1 MNYLMG
7 KSCFWHHAKSAKFAK
22 FLSGLRGLGEH
33 CVRIKLAFALLCVFS
48 SVIATATP
56 RRLFDETPAQ
66 KTARLTWWTE
76 GRFGMFIHFGLYSL
90 PARGEWVKM
99 TERANMK
106 EEKYQEYF
114 ENFNPDLF
122 DAKAWAKAA
131 KAAGM
136 KYAVLTAKHHEG
148 FCLWDTKFTDY
159 KITNTAFKRDLVK
172 EFCEAFR
179 AEGIRVGLYYSLI
192 DWHHPDFTIDARHP
206 RMPPGCRPADPSG
219 TVGGEETW
227 KRINAGKDMNRYRR
241 YMKDQVGELLT
252 NYGRIDIVW
261 FDFTYPNDGG
271 HGKTAEDWDSEGLL
285 KYARSLQPWIIV
297 DNRLG
302 LTDTADGWDFVTPE
316 QFKVEA
322 WPTVNGER
330 VPWETCQT
338 LSGSWGYAR
347 DEMTWKTTENVLAT
361 LIHSVSK
368 GGNMILNVGPTGRGR
383 FDSRATSHLGEIG
396 EWMKLNSRAIYG
408 CTEAPEQF
416 KAPENTVLTFNPAT
430 RRLYIHLLAYPGGR
444 IACPFAA
451 DVAYAQFLHDAS
463 EITLERHGTAAEQT
477 QEFYKSGNEGVSY
490 FLLPAVKPD
499 VLIPVIEVILKP
511 ERMKQ

>member
-1 MNYLMG
+1 MMLVVLAAMAV
-7 KSCFWHHAKSAKFAK
+7 HADGFPA
-22 FLSGLRGLGEH
+22 
-33 CVRIKLAFALLCVFS
+33 
-48 SVIATATP
+48 
-56 RRLFDETPAQ
+56 RRLFNETPEQ
-66 KTARLTWWTE
+66 KTERLSWWTHD
-76 GRFGMFIHFGLYSL
+76 RFGMFIHFGLYSL

-122 DAKAWAKAA
+122 DAKAWAKEA
-131 KAAGM
+131 KAAGV

-159 KITNTAFKRDLVK
+159 KITNTAFKRDIVK

-206 RMPPGCRPADPSG
+206 RMPPGCRPANPSG
-219 TVGGEETW
+219 TVGGEATW
-227 KRINAGKDMNRYRR
+227 AQINDGKDMDRYRQ

-261 FDFTYPNDGG
+261 FDFTYPKDGG
-271 HGKTAEDWDSEGLL
+271 HGKSSEDWDSEGLL

-316 QFKVEA
+316 QFQVEK
-322 WPTVNGER
+322 WPTVNGEQ

-347 DEMTWKTTENVLAT
+347 DEMTWKDSANVLSI

-368 GGNMILNVGPTGRGR
+368 GGNMILNVGPTARGL
-383 FDSRATSHLGEIG
+383 FDRRATSHLGEIG
-396 EWMKLNSRAIYG
+396 EWMRLNSRAIYG
-408 CTEAPEQF
+408 CTQAPE
-416 KAPENTVLTFNPAT
+416 KYAAPPGTILTYNPAT
-430 RRLYIHLLAYPGGR
+430 RRLYIHLVSYPGGR
-444 IACPFAA
+444 LACPFA
-451 DVAYAQFLHDAS
+451 DSVAYAQFLHDAS
-463 EITLERHGTAAEQT
+463 EIPLERHGTVAEQT
-477 QEFYKSGNEGVSY
+477 QEFYRSGNEGVSY

-499 VLIPVIEVILKP
+499 VVIPVIEVILK
-511 ERMKQ
+511 

>member
-1 MNYLMG
+1 MCNCENMKLWKKM
-7 KSCFWHHAKSAKFAK
+7 SAGRWVLAVSIFA
-22 FLSGLRGLGEH
+22 FFHTST
-33 CVRIKLAFALLCVFS
+33 FAYS
-48 SVIATATP
+48 SP
-56 RRLFDETPAQ
+56 RRLFAETPAQ
-66 KTARLTWWTE
+66 KAERLSWWTHD
-76 GRFGMFIHFGLYSL
+76 RFGMFIHFGLYSL
-90 PARGEWVKM
+90 RARGEWQKM
-99 TERANMK
+99 HERVS
-106 EEKYQEYF
+106 EEKYGDYF
-114 ENFNPDLF
+114 RNFNPDLF
-122 DAKAWAKAA
+122 DAKEWARCA

-148 FCLWDTKFTDY
+148 FCLWDTKFTEY
-159 KITNTAFKRDLVK
+159 KITNTAFRRDLVR
-172 EFCEAFR
+172 EFCDAFR
-179 AEGIRVGLYYSLI
+179 AEGIRVGLYYSLL
-192 DWHHPDFTIDARHP
+192 DWNHPDYTIDARHP
-206 RMPPGCRPADPSG
+206 RLPPGCKPCDPSG
-219 TVGGEETW
+219 TIGGEETW
-227 KRINAGKDMNRYRR
+227 KRINAGKDMNRYRKF
-241 YMKDQVGELLT
+241 MKDQVGELLT

-261 FDFTYPNDGG
+261 FDFTYPKDGG
-271 HGKTAEDWDSEGLL
+271 HGKSAEDWDSEGLL
-285 KYARSLQPWIIV
+285 RYARSLQPWIIV

-316 QFKVEA
+316 QFKVEK
-322 WPTVNGER
+322 WPTVKGGR

-444 IACPFAA
+444 LACPFAD

-463 EITLERHGTAAEQT
+463 EILLERHGTVAEQT

-490 FLLPAVKPD
+490 FLLPAARPD
-499 VLIPVIEVILKP
+499 VLIPVIEVVIKP
-511 ERMKQ
+511 EGAKQ

>member
-1 MNYLMG
+1 MKGIVKMCNCENMKLWKYG
-7 KSCFWHHAKSAKFAK
+7 NGRVSCPSSRVLLTLGICIFAYFHNSTIAYCAEGASA
-22 FLSGLRGLGEH
+22 
-33 CVRIKLAFALLCVFS
+33 
-48 SVIATATP
+48 P

-66 KTARLTWWTE
+66 KTARLAWWTE

-99 TERANMK
+99 TERKDMK
-106 EEKYQEYF
+106 EEKYQAYF
-114 ENFNPDLF
+114 DNFNPDLF
-122 DAKAWAKAA
+122 DAREWAKYA
-131 KAAGM
+131 KSAGM

-159 KITNTAFKRDLVK
+159 KITNTPFRRGTGNGERGTGRDIVK

-206 RMPPGCRPADPSG
+206 RMPPGCSPANPSG
-219 TVGGEETW
+219 TVGGEATW
-227 KRINAGKDMNRYRR
+227 EKINAGKDMNRYRQ

-271 HGKTAEDWDSEGLL
+271 HGKSAADWDSEGLL

-316 QFKVEA
+316 QFQVEK
-322 WPTVNGER
+322 WPMVNGEC

-347 DEMTWKTTENVLAT
+347 DEMTWKDTANVL
-361 LIHSVSK
+361 S
-368 GGNMILNVGPTGRGR
+368 MP
-383 FDSRATSHLGEIG
+383 
-396 EWMKLNSRAIYG
+396 
-408 CTEAPEQF
+408 
-416 KAPENTVLTFNPAT
+416 PENTILTYNPAT
-430 RRLYIHLLAYPGGR
+430 RRLYIHLISYPGGR
-444 IACPFAA
+444 LACPFA
-451 DVAYAQFLHDAS
+451 DNVAYAQFLHDAS
-463 EITLERHGTAAEQT
+463 EIPLERHGTAAEQT

-490 FLLPAVKPD
+490 FLLPAVKPP
-499 VLIPVIEVILKP
+499 VLIPVIEVMLKDK
-511 ERMKQ
+511 RK

>member
-1 MNYLMG
+1 MTLWKHGNGRVSRQSSRVLM
-7 KSCFWHHAKSAKFAK
+7 A
-22 FLSGLRGLGEH
+22 
-33 CVRIKLAFALLCVFS
+33 LAVSILAYFHNSTIAYS
-48 SVIATATP
+48 STP
-56 RRLFDETPAQ
+56 RRLFDETPAE
-66 KTARLTWWTE
+66 KAGRLSWWTHD
-76 GRFGMFIHFGLYSL
+76 RFGMFIHFGLYSL
-90 PARGEWVKM
+90 PAKGEWVKM
-99 TERANMK
+99 TERVC

-122 DAKAWAKAA
+122 DAKVWAKEA

-159 KITNTAFKRDLVK
+159 KITNTAFGRDVVK

-219 TVGGEETW
+219 TAGGEETW
-227 KRINAGKDMNRYRR
+227 KKINAGKDMGRYRR
-241 YMKDQVGELLT
+241 YMKDQIGELLS

-261 FDFTYPNDGG
+261 FDFTYPGDGG
-271 HGKTAEDWDSEGLL
+271 HGKTAQDWDSEGLL

-316 QFKVEA
+316 QFKVEK
-322 WPTVNGER
+322 WPTVKGER

-347 DEMTWKTTENVLAT
+347 DEMTWKDSASVLS
-361 LIHSVSK
+361 LLVHSVSK
-368 GGNMILNVGPTGRGR
+368 GGNMILNVGPTGRGN
-383 FDSRATSHLGEIG
+383 FDSRSVGRLRDIG
-396 EWMKLNSRAIYG
+396 GWMSLNARSIYG
-408 CTEAPEQF
+408 CTEAPA
-416 KAPENTVLTFNPAT
+416 KYDPPPNTILTYNPEA
-430 RRLYIHLLAYPGGR
+430 RRIYIHLLVYPGTR
-444 IACPFAA
+444 LACPFA
-451 DVAYAQFLHDAS
+451 DEIAYAQFLHDAS
-463 EITLERHGTAAEQT
+463 EIGVERHGMKMSHIQN
-477 QEFYKSGNEGVSY
+477 FYDSGCESVSY
-490 FLLPAVKPD
+490 LSLPPVRPD
-499 VLIPVIEVILKP
+499 ILIPVIEIKLKGQQ
-511 ERMKQ
+511 R

>member
-1 MNYLMG
+1 MKEKL
-7 KSCFWHHAKSAKFAK
+7 KFATAVAAAVVSL
-22 FLSGLRGLGEH
+22 LSLSAGASSDSRLR
-33 CVRIKLAFALLCVFS
+33 RIFS
-48 SVIATATP
+48 
-56 RRLFDETPAQ
+56 ETPQQ
-66 KTARLTWWTE
+66 KAERLSWWTE

-90 PARGEWVKM
+90 PACGEWVKM
-99 TERANMK
+99 TKRVS
-106 EEKYQEYF
+106 EEKYDDYF
-114 ENFNPDLF
+114 KYFNPDLF

-172 EFCEAFR
+172 EFCDAFR

-192 DWHHPDFTIDARHP
+192 DWHHPDFTVDARHP
-206 RMPPGCRPADPSG
+206 RMPAGCLPANPSG
-219 TVGGEETW
+219 TVGGEATW
-227 KRINAGKDMNRYRR
+227 KRINAGKDMNRYRQ

-261 FDFTYPNDGG
+261 FDFTYPKDGG
-271 HGKTAEDWDSEGLL
+271 HGKSAADWDSEGLL

-302 LTDTADGWDFVTPE
+302 LTDTVDGWDFVTPE
-316 QFKVEA
+316 QFKVEK
-322 WPTVNGER
+322 WPTVKGER

-347 DEMTWKTTENVLAT
+347 DEMTWKSSENVLAT

-368 GGNMILNVGPTGRGR
+368 GGNMILNVGPTGRGC
-383 FDSRATSHLGEIG
+383 FDKRASRHLQEIG

-416 KAPENTVLTFNPAT
+416 KAPENTVLTYNPAT
-430 RRLYIHLLAYPGGR
+430 RRLYIHLISYPGGR
-444 IACPFAA
+444 LTCPVAK

-499 VLIPVIEVILKP
+499 VVIPVIEVILKP